1 MKMRMCAC
9 CKPRF
14 LDYHGSACH
23 RLTES
28 PVELDLSHQRV
39 KLSLNTCVT
48 IPGQLAGVLL
58 SRSAAAISGHSRLRV
73 TVTRRSD
80 SQTAP
85 NADTARREERYGG
98 ADCAEGGGSGHDG
111 LYAEVVVKSS
121 SQRLTQ
127 SFPRIM
133 LRLAVLLSAGG
144 F

>member
-98 ADCAEGGGSGHDG
+98 ADCAEGGGSGHMTDCTP
-111 LYAEVVVKSS
+111 KWW
-121 SQRLTQ
+121 
-127 SFPRIM
+127 
-133 LRLAVLLSAGG
+133 
-144 F
+144 